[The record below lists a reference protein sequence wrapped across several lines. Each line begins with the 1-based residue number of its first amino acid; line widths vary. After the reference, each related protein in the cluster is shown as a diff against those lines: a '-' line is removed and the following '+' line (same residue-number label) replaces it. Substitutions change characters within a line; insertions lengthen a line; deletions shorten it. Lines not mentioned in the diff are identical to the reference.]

1 MYDLSQWPYADEAVE
16 CLRDAHRFLM
26 HREQSR
32 SIMDSTHE
40 VYRSGGQ
47 IDWKSVL
54 DDLGIASGKL
64 GISFDDLRVKCEE
77 CFRVY
82 GTYGTFVAL
91 WITRFHEMRCF
102 AFGRLEAEVVPFRAD
117 GSPVINI
124 HIPSKGRLVES
135 EFRASY
141 QKAADFYHLERF
153 VTAAQPRQQAAGKGE
168 RDRTLCKGLQASV
181 HERGPRQ
188 RRCLAHLRHHGHIR
202 HLRPSLE
209 DKAAEDMEKPPGFR
223 WLHRKRLWH
232 FHPTRARR
240 LRCIACSTYPCVQ
253 AARRGFRARLSCRG
267 PGP

>member
-26 HREQSR
+26 YREQSR

-64 GISFDDLRVKCEE
+64 GISPYTAHLVLLVHLLDEAERRYRSHGLSDDIFHDSFDDLRVKCEE

-102 AFGRLEAEVVPFRAD
+102 AFGRLEAEVVPFRVD

-135 EFRASY
+135 ECRASY

-153 VTAAQPRQQAAGKGE
+153 VTDSWLLNPVNRQLGKESGIV
-168 RDRTLCKGLQASV
+168 RFAKDYRLLSMSDTMDISDISALPARTRLQRIWRSHLASGGFI
-181 HERGPRQ
+181 ERGYGTFT
-188 RRCLAHLRHHGHIR
+188 L
-202 HLRPSLE
+202 LE
-209 DKAAEDMEKPPGFR
+209 LEG
-223 WLHRKRLWH
+223 
-232 FHPTRARR
+232 
-240 LRCIACSTYPCVQ
+240 SGV
-253 AARRGFRARLSCRG
+253 
-267 PGP
+267 